1 MYIQIV
7 EDDKALSDGIEIT
20 LSDGN
25 TEFKKEYTVK
35 DAASGFKNY
44 GCTLSLIIL
53 DINLPDGTGYDYL
66 KLVRA
71 QSSVPVLILTANDME
86 LDEVKGLTMGA
97 DDYLTKP
104 FSLAVLRARVNALVR
119 RSKVYA
125 MQRAAGAAAG
135 NVVASAAAGVMAG
148 FSASTRAGVAV
159 AGASV
164 PGGGALV
171 LQSCAPSAENGS
183 SLIYTIDDMVFDFG
197 KLTFKRNGEE
207 IFLSVNEQRLLKL
220 FLENKGCV
228 LTRERLMERLWGEDG
243 TFVDENTLSVT
254 INRLRSKVDGGK
266 GAKHISTIY
275 GQGYRFD

>member
-35 DAASGFKNY
+35 DAASGFKDY
-44 GCTLSLIIL
+44 GGTLSLIIL

-66 KLVRA
+66 KIVRA

-119 RSKVYA
+119 RSRV
-125 MQRAAGAAAG
+125 
-135 NVVASAAAGVMAG
+135 SAMAG
-148 FSASTRAGVAV
+148 GVSADSPGSTAFVTGRVSA

-164 PGGGALV
+164 VQGGAL
-171 LQSCAPSAENGS
+171 SAENS
-183 SLIYTIDDMVFDFG
+183 SNLIYKIDDMVFDFG

>member
-35 DAASGFKNY
+35 DATSGFKNY
-44 GCTLSLIIL
+44 GGTLSLIIL

-66 KLVRA
+66 KIVRA

-104 FSLAVLRARVNALVR
+104 FSLAILRARVNALIR
-119 RSKVYA
+119 RSRV
-125 MQRAAGAAAG
+125 MQ
-135 NVVASAAAGVMAG
+135 SDAG
-148 FSASTRAGVAV
+148 FSASAGGCCASVAGLQGCASASLGVA
-159 AGASV
+159 
-164 PGGGALV
+164 PL
-171 LQSCAPSAENGS
+171 AENGS
-183 SLIYTIDDMVFDFG
+183 SLIYKIDDMIFDFG

-254 INRLRSKVDGGK
+254 INRLRSKIDGSSSGK

>member
-35 DAASGFKNY
+35 DAASGFKDY
-44 GCTLSLIIL
+44 GGTLSLIIL

-66 KLVRA
+66 KIVRA

-119 RSKVYA
+119 RSRV
-125 MQRAAGAAAG
+125 
-135 NVVASAAAGVMAG
+135 SAMAG
-148 FSASTRAGVAV
+148 FSADSPGSTAFAAGRVSAA

-164 PGGGALV
+164 SQGGATSV
-171 LQSCAPSAENGS
+171 ENSS
-183 SLIYTIDDMVFDFG
+183 SLIYKIDDMVFDFG